1 MKRIALFVALLAAA
15 VATAG
20 APRAAEAATTYSARF
35 NISNQTIGVSAET
48 DATNAQVRKVEFRV
62 FLAPGECAK
71 FDPTSITTSSPKV
84 TVAGCFE
91 QASLDKGEIHV
102 GVKVVTFNRSLEE
115 RVVLRVRPLTG
126 GPYTFQRLSGFG
138 ETNTFV
144 SASYI
149 KH

>member
-1 MKRIALFVALLAAA
+1 MKRLVLFVALLAAA
-15 VATAG
+15 VAAVG
-20 APRAAEAATTYSARF
+20 APRAADAATTYSAKF
-35 NISNQTIGVSAET
+35 NIDNQTIGVSAET

-84 TVAGCFE
+84 TVLCFE

-102 GVKVVTFNRSLEE
+102 GVKVVTEDRSLRE
-115 RVVLRVRPLTG
+115 RVVLRVKPLTG
-126 GPYTFQRLSGFG
+126 GPYTFERLSGFG
-138 ETNTFV
+138 ETNNFV

-149 KH
+149 KN